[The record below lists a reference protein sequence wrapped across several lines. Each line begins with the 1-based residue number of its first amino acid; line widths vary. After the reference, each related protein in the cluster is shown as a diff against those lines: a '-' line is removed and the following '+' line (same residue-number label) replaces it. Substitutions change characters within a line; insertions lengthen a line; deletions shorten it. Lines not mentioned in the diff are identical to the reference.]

1 MQWVTAVTR
10 QPGWAADRPCVEI
23 QRQSPSHEAV
33 EAALDRIRP
42 GLVADGG
49 NLELLDVGLDG
60 VVRVQLQGACAT
72 CSAQIATLR
81 VAVEEP
87 LCRRVPGVTA
97 VVAG

>member
-1 MQWVTAVTR
+1 M
-10 QPGWAADRPCVEI
+10 EI
-23 QRQSPSHEAV
+23 QAQGPSREAV

-49 NLELLDVGLDG
+49 NLELLDVAQDGL
-60 VVRVQLQGACAT
+60 VRVEFQGACAT
-72 CSAQIATLR
+72 CPAQTATLR

-87 LCRRVPGVTA
+87 LRASVPGVTA

>member
-1 MQWVTAVTR
+1 M
-10 QPGWAADRPCVEI
+10 EI
-23 QRQSPSHEAV
+23 QGHGPSREAV

-60 VVRVQLQGACAT
+60 VVRVQFQGACAS

-87 LCRRVPGVTA
+87 LCRWVPGVTA
-97 VVAG
+97 VVPG